1 MNPLYEL
8 VKCYSYYLRGDI
20 QMDNTAIVVELNQ
33 LLKGTHMGIGIFE
46 DLEGK
51 LQSERLKKEFHGL
64 LDKLKMHAHSLNA
77 LIQTCGGDPVEIAGW
92 KGMVTDAVEM
102 LKNLMIT
109 SDKQVLEEAVKNMK
123 MAQKALHAFDEKHL
137 VLNDQ
142 MKKTMRIMQED
153 YESMYH
159 MLHKYLIEFQ

>member
-1 MNPLYEL
+1 
-8 VKCYSYYLRGDI
+8 
-20 QMDNTAIVVELNQ
+20 MDNNAIVEELNQ

-51 LQSERLKKEFHGL
+51 LQSERLKTEFHGL
-64 LDKLKMHAHSLNA
+64 LDKLN
-77 LIQTCGGDPVEIAGW
+77 
-92 KGMVTDAVEM
+92 
-102 LKNLMIT
+102 
-109 SDKQVLEEAVKNMK
+109 DKQVLEEAVKNMK